1 MVFRTTR
8 VAAKFRAQKC
18 AASPGDG
25 CPAGAGAEHSHPL
38 RPWRIGPTFGAAAL
52 QGLATAGAGSRWIV
66 ERRLHPGQS
75 SRLRIYYVGTES
87 GRPFATL
94 RMS

>member
-1 MVFRTTR
+1 MVLRTTR

-18 AASPGDG
+18 ATSPGDG

-38 RPWRIGPTFGAAAL
+38 RPWRIGPTFGAAAS
-52 QGLATAGAGSRWIV
+52 QDLATAGAGSRWIV
-66 ERRLHPGQS
+66 ERCVHPWRS
-75 SRLRIYYVGTES
+75 SRFRSYYVDTES

-94 RMS
+94 RIS